1 MNGEDLGLMTH
12 ITQGQGFVPACMD
25 KKEYIEQQ
33 ENPTCSHEPMYM
45 SHGTSVVKEMWREG
59 KKGSWACSGS
69 SVLFSVHDARRLA
82 AALRG
87 KQQVVG
93 QAGTD
98 LAEIAGA

>member
-1 MNGEDLGLMTH
+1 
-12 ITQGQGFVPACMD
+12 
-25 KKEYIEQQ
+25 
-33 ENPTCSHEPMYM
+33 
-45 SHGTSVVKEMWREG
+45 MWREG
-59 KKGSWACSGS
+59 KKGGWACSGS

-98 LAEIAGA
+98 LAEITL